1 MDNVQKK
8 VLLDL
13 FAAPST
19 VIPIVGGL
27 SAWMLSWA
35 IDSSWW
41 LNLGGLIGVLGG
53 AGLLATRLIF
63 GLESITEDA
72 YRFLQDQERQ
82 RRNTALD
89 ALEKKLRHD
98 DDPRD
103 QTYLRQMRTL
113 YDSLH
118 ADLEQGQVSPAA
130 RAIVG
135 NVEKLFQAAVK
146 HLEHS
151 YHLWETA
158 AKVSGEAR
166 RKLLAEREHV
176 VQEVRA
182 TVEHLGKTIEQ
193 FQTSRV
199 KQNESELTKL
209 REELDETL
217 RTARRAEERLATL
230 GEEKSYDPQEI
241 ESP

>member
-19 VIPIVGGL
+19 IVPIVGGL

-35 IDSSWW
+35 IDGSWW
-41 LNLGGLIGVLGG
+41 LNLGGLVAVLGG

-72 YRFLQDQERQ
+72 YRFLQDQQRQ
-82 RRNTALD
+82 QRNAALD
-89 ALEKKLRHD
+89 ALENKLGLD
-98 DDPRD
+98 NEFSD
-103 QTYLRQMRTL
+103 QTDLRQLRSL
-113 YDSLH
+113 YDGLH

-158 AKVSGEAR
+158 AKVTGEPR

-176 VQEVRA
+176 LQEVRA
-182 TVEHLGKTIEQ
+182 TAEHLGKTIHQ
-193 FQTSRV
+193 FQTFRV
-199 KQNESELTKL
+199 KQNETELTKL

-217 RTARRAEERLATL
+217 RSARRAEERLATL
-230 GEEKSYDPQEI
+230 GEEKSYDTKEF